1 MLADPHHSCIILLNV
16 TRRAATSAIDACAG
30 RRRANLSLLS
40 ACRAFLAIPQFAIGE
55 YEPNLVPD
63 QVSSSLE
70 HVDIDALSIWRETRL
85 AERLAHLDV
94 RTIFLG
100 GAFLEEEVLIS
111 ALQGARHGYDVRLLS
126 DLSIARHESDRALV
140 LDRLAHHG
148 ILATTLRQALL
159 EWAASKDDRM
169 VSRKIQDLL
178 S

>member
-16 TRRAATSAIDACAG
+16 TRRAPTSAIDAFAG

-40 ACRAFLAIPQFAIGE
+40 ACRAFFAIPQFAIGE
-55 YEPNLVPD
+55 YEQTLVPD
-63 QVSSSLE
+63 EISSSLE
-70 HVDIDALSIWRETRL
+70 HIDSAALSIWRETRL

>member
-1 MLADPHHSCIILLNV
+1 M
-16 TRRAATSAIDACAG
+16 
-30 RRRANLSLLS
+30 SLLS
-40 ACRAFLAIPQFAIGE
+40 ACREFFAIPQFTIGE
-55 YEPNLVPD
+55 YEQTLLPD
-63 QVSSSLE
+63 EISSSLE
-70 HVDIDALSIWRETRL
+70 HIDSAALSIWRETRL

-111 ALQGARHGYDVRLLS
+111 ALQGAKHGYDVRLLS
-126 DLSIARHESDRALV
+126 DLSIARQESDRALV
-140 LDRLAHHG
+140 LARLAHHG

-159 EWAASKDDRM
+159 EWAASEDDRN

>member
-16 TRRAATSAIDACAG
+16 TRRAATSAIDAFAG
-30 RRRANLSLLS
+30 RCRANLSLLS
-40 ACRAFLAIPQFAIGE
+40 ACRAFFAIPQFAIGE
-55 YEPNLVPD
+55 YEQTLVPD
-63 QVSSSLE
+63 EISSSLE
-70 HVDIDALSIWRETRL
+70 HVDIDALSIWRDSRL
-85 AERLAHLDV
+85 AERLAHSDV
-94 RTIFLG
+94 GAIFLG

-111 ALQGARHGYDVRLLS
+111 ALQGARLGYDVRLLS

-140 LDRLAHHG
+140 LARLAHHG

-159 EWAASKDDRM
+159 EWAASKDDRI